1 MRDVVDE
8 LDESS
13 RAASVTTRLAKWV
26 AATRR
31 SVQNL
36 FPRPGARG
44 FSVVQSEESS
54 WRSGCGW
61 FGGGSEPWVAIL
73 KFGVRWRSGAV
84 AQ

>member
-1 MRDVVDE
+1 MWAVGLPGGDVVAWWDVV
-8 LDESS
+8 
-13 RAASVTTRLAKWV
+13 RVRNPARL
-26 AATRR
+26 
-31 SVQNL
+31 
-36 FPRPGARG
+36 RG

>member
-13 RAASVTTRLAKWV
+13 RPQASRYKKSLPV
-26 AATRR
+26 RR
-31 SVQNL
+31 GDPSKICSA
-36 FPRPGARG
+36 PGARG

-73 KFGVRWRSGAV
+73 AIGVR
-84 AQ
+84 